1 VSGPDATQNGAPPPP
16 PPPTG
21 SPFGRFLTQPVFLVA
36 LLALMVSLPL
46 VALAVGGG
54 GQDAGAPQPSED
66 PESVVGTWD
75 GATTGA
81 RSGVVIEL
89 DVHSDDAGTLT
100 RRYEAVT
107 CSGTLRRRATTRDT
121 VTFDY
126 VERLHPRRCPRRS
139 TVALTPLSGDRLRF
153 EESRRGRVVAEGV
166 LTSR

>member
-46 VALAVGGG
+46 VALALNGGG
-54 GQDAGAPQPSED
+54 DAAAPQSGDASGE
-66 PESVVGTWD
+66 VVGTWA

-107 CSGTLRRRATTRDT
+107 CSGTLRRRATTGDT